1 LIGCLTNNCEAQIL
15 KYDKTK
21 NMELNLKQDITILG
35 YSGAYLAL
43 LFESLSALNYCG
55 KVTIIIN
62 EKEKR
67 AVAPFETN
75 ISFSE
80 IYYSDVEL
88 DSKNSFL
95 ICSNKPLTK
104 KFLFNFYDKLWKINF
119 EDFIPLV
126 HPSSVISSSVIK
138 SPGLQIEPLSVIA
151 PYTKIG
157 FGVNI
162 SRNCSIGHHNI
173 INDYCSI
180 YAGSNI
186 AGFAE
191 IGEGTTIGPGTT
203 VFSNVKIGSN
213 SIIGGGSV
221 VSKDIPSNVLAYG
234 NPCIVVKNLS

>member
-1 LIGCLTNNCEAQIL
+1 MN
-15 KYDKTK
+15 DKTI
-21 NMELNLKQDITILG
+21 NMELNLKHDITILG

-55 KVTIIIN
+55 KVTIVIN

-67 AVAPFETN
+67 AVAPFETD
-75 ISFSE
+75 ISYSE
-80 IYYSDVEL
+80 IYYTDAAPGI
-88 DSKNSFL
+88 KNNFL
-95 ICSNKPLTK
+95 LCSNKPSTK
-104 KFLFNFYDKLWKINF
+104 KFLFNFYQKLWKINF
-119 EDFIPLV
+119 DDFIPLV
-126 HPSSVISSSVIK
+126 HPSAIVSSSVKK
-138 SPGLQIEPLSVIA
+138 SHGLQIEPLSVIA

-173 INDYCSI
+173 INDYCSV

-234 NPCIVVKNLS
+234 NPCTIIKNLS

>member
-1 LIGCLTNNCEAQIL
+1 
-15 KYDKTK
+15 
-21 NMELNLKQDITILG
+21 MEPNLKQDITILG

-55 KVTIIIN
+55 KVTIVIN

-75 ISFSE
+75 IAFSE
-80 IYYSDVEL
+80 IYYTEAVL
-88 DSKNSFL
+88 NSEKSL
-95 ICSNKPLTK
+95 LLCSNKPSTK
-104 KFLFNFYDKLWKINF
+104 KFLFNFYQKLWKINF
-119 EDFIPLV
+119 EDFIPLI
-126 HPSSVISSSVIK
+126 HPSAVVSSSVNK
-138 SPGLQIEPLSVIA
+138 SPGLQIEPLSVVA
-151 PYTKIG
+151 PYTQIG

-162 SRNCSIGHHNI
+162 SRNCSIGHHNTL
-173 INDYCSI
+173 NDYCSV

-191 IGEGTTIGPGTT
+191 IGEGTTIGPGCT

-234 NPCIVVKNLS
+234 NPCKVIKDLT